1 MAECHT
7 KVPDLTGDTYLQA
20 VALNDKIT
28 FTIRPKAD
36 AAIKNKPSVPI
47 GSLIPE
53 PPSAYK
59 NEGLAVMG
67 TGIDFTGTP

>member
-1 MAECHT
+1 M
-7 KVPDLTGDTYLQA
+7 
-20 VALNDKIT
+20 NDKIT